1 MQQQD
6 ERARLSAAYRR
17 FAADEARG
25 RSPLYEELARGVAAD
40 SEILDFLLALPR
52 PKRQPNLLFAAARSL
67 LGTPDGWN
75 RFRRGVMQRKDALH
89 ALMLMRSTQTNE
101 PGRCAALLPVLAR
114 LPQPLALLEVGASA
128 GLCLLPDRYG
138 YDYGGGRLMSA
149 RRDVEPPI
157 FPCAVN
163 AATPIPEALP
173 SIAWRAGLDLE
184 PVDIADRNQVAWLET
199 LVWPEQTDRLTR
211 LRAALDIA
219 ATRLPQRPFR
229 RMVHEGEARNLLTPE
244 LIEAEVERSRRHGHT
259 FAVVMLDVDHFKK
272 LNDIHGHQTGDE
284 LLRQV
289 ARILAGHSRE
299 FDTTARY
306 GGEEFAVI
314 LPSCGPT
321 ESVEIA
327 ERLRRLIGEADSAV
341 AVTVSVGVATFP
353 GDAPDAVTLIGAA
366 DMALYESKR
375 AGRNRVTAAST
386 PPGGVSAPA
395 AEHAAPPG
403 NASPAVSAGAADWL
417 PTPIT

>member
-75 RFRRGVMQRKDALH
+75 RFRRGVMQRRDALH

-101 PGRCAALLPVLAR
+101 PGRCAALLPVLTR

-138 YDYGGGRLMSA
+138 YDYGEGRLMSA

-219 ATRLPQRPFR
+219 ATDKPRLVEGDLR
-229 RMVHEGEARNLLTPE
+229 RDLTRLANEMPRDATRV
-244 LIEAEVERSRRHGHT
+244 IFHT
-259 FAVVMLDVDHFKK
+259 AVLTYV
-272 LNDIHGHQTGDE
+272 
-284 LLRQV
+284 
-289 ARILAGHSRE
+289 
-299 FDTTARY
+299 
-306 GGEEFAVI
+306 
-314 LPSCGPT
+314 GPT
-321 ESVEIA
+321 ERAEFARSVTSFCDVWIA
-327 ERLRRLIGEADSAV
+327 NEAPQV
-341 AVTVSVGVATFP
+341 FP
-353 GDAPDAVTLIGAA
+353 DIAA
-366 DMALYESKR
+366 R
-375 AGRNRVTAAST
+375 AGTPGPRGQFLLAANGQ
-386 PPGGVSAPA
+386 PLAWADPHG
-395 AEHAAPPG
+395 
-403 NASPAVSAGAADWL
+403 ASLDW
-417 PTPIT
+417 IA